1 MSPSN
6 TTWRVSF
13 GGSYEVSVLSASVGR
28 PSCHRCAC
36 LIVCAVSLAAVGYL
50 PHGIR
55 GQHDAH
61 TFGDEPGHEDVRHRK
76 EHRDAGHH
84 ETDADF
90 VIKDTQPVFFFRFV
104 DQKEMSKLAQT
115 DPMAAMAMMN
125 GSGGGMLMGNNAK
138 DYVLAKLQVDGDAR
152 VASSKGMETVKL
164 QITKKSPLE
173 FEVRPLTPL
182 APGQY
187 AFFMGAMGGAPS
199 QIYAFTVK

>member
-1 MSPSN
+1 MTPIPSAMSQDTKTS
-6 TTWRVSF
+6 
-13 GGSYEVSVLSASVGR
+13 
-28 PSCHRCAC
+28 
-36 LIVCAVSLAAVGYL
+36 
-50 PHGIR
+50 GIGKSIATQGIMKPTQTVR
-55 GQHDAH
+55 Y
-61 TFGDEPGHEDVRHRK
+61 PGAE
-76 EHRDAGHH
+76 
-84 ETDADF
+84 ADF

-173 FEVRPLTPL
+173 FEVRPMTPL